1 MRSSH
6 SLDRLDTAFDDD
18 RLVADAGLLL
28 PATLAAHL
36 GLKDLVDEHLDLG
49 DRPGRA
55 NAGDKLLTLIMSA
68 LAGGD
73 CIDDANALRAGGTER
88 VLGFSVKAA
97 STLGTFLRSFRWGH
111 VRQLDAV
118 TRHLLARAWAAGA
131 GPGAEPLTID
141 LDSTICET
149 YGLAKEGG
157 SRFTHTGVRGYH
169 PLLAVAAGTGD
180 VLMARLRGGNANS
193 GRSAGHFLVETIG
206 RVRAAGARSQLTMR
220 ADSGF
225 YAHAVVAVCRKL
237 DVRFSITIR
246 QHRSVRRLIEA
257 IPEAAWTPIPYWLD
271 GGADVAETTYTPFAQ
286 EKDAVP
292 VRLIVRRV
300 RPTPGSQLA
309 AFVLYDYHAFITDRD
324 GATLVLEA
332 DHRRHAEIENA
343 IRDLKYGMALNHL
356 PSGKFA
362 ANGAWLTVQ
371 VIAHNLARWTARIGL
386 GEGIVTTKTLRRRLF
401 SLAGRL
407 TRSARRVML
416 HLPARWPWAV
426 GWATALARLRAIP
439 LLA

>member
-28 PATLAAHL
+28 PATLTHHL
-36 GLKDLVDEHLDLG
+36 GLRELVETHLDLG
-49 DRPGRA
+49 DKPGAA
-55 NAGDKLLTLIMSA
+55 NAGDKLLTLVMSA

-73 CIDDANALRAGGTER
+73 CIDDADALRAGGTGR

-111 VRQLDAV
+111 VRQLDRV
-118 TRHLLARAWAAGA
+118 SRELLARAWAAGA
-131 GPGAEPLTID
+131 GPTSDPLTID

-149 YGLAKEGG
+149 YGLAKEGATG
-157 SRFTHTGVRGYH
+157 FIHTGVRGYH
-169 PLLAVAAGTGD
+169 PLLAIAAGTGD

-193 GRSAGHFLVETIG
+193 GRSAGHFLRETIG
-206 RVRAAGARSQLTMR
+206 RVRAAGASGELTVR

-225 YAHAVVAVCRKL
+225 YAHAVVKVCQAMK
-237 DVRFSITIR
+237 VRFSITVR
-246 QHRSVRRLIEA
+246 QHASIRRLIEA
-257 IPEAAWTPIPYWLD
+257 IPEDAWMPIPYWLD
-271 GGADVAETTYTPFAQ
+271 GGADVAETTYTPFAT
-286 EKDAVP
+286 EKAAAP

-309 AFVLYDYHAFITDRD
+309 LLVLYDYHAFITDQR
-324 GATLVLEA
+324 GPTLELEA
-332 DHRRHAEIENA
+332 DHRRHAEVENA
-343 IRDLKYGMALNHL
+343 IRDLKYGVGLNHL

-362 ANGAWLTVQ
+362 ANGAWLAVQ

-386 GEGIVTTKTLRRRLF
+386 GERLVTTKTLRRRLF
-401 SLAGRL
+401 GLVGRL
-407 TRSARRVML
+407 TRSARRLTL

-426 GWATALARLRAIP
+426 GWSSALARLRAIP